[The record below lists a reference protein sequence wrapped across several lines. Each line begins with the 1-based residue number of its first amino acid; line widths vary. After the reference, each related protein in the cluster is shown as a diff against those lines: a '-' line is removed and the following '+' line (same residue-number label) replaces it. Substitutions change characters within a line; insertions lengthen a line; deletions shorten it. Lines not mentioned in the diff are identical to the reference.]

1 MSSEVVKKLH
11 NLDDY
16 QIVGFF
22 EHFSRQV
29 FNGLDV
35 DMNTILEGIPD
46 SLKELN
52 GFSELTQLS
61 SAQKNKKMDAA
72 VSAPV
77 ARSILLTL
85 AEDEQFEK
93 LLQEALAG
101 FKDDEM
107 VADIILAV
115 GAAVSMIL
123 VAATTQLKGKIFGME
138 IQKDKASPNM
148 IKAVGEL
155 FKDMVPKLIGKKGG

>member
-1 MSSEVVKKLH
+1 LSSEVIEKLSK
-11 NLDDY
+11 LDDY
-16 QIVGFF
+16 QIVRFF
-22 EHFSRQV
+22 DHFSRQV

-35 DMNTILEGIPD
+35 DMNTILDGIPE
-46 SLKELN
+46 SVKELN
-52 GFSELTQLS
+52 GFSELTRLS
-61 SAQKNKKMDAA
+61 PEQKNKKMDVS

-77 ARSILLTL
+77 ARSILLIL
-85 AEDEQFEK
+85 AEDRQFGK

-138 IQKDKASPNM
+138 IQKDKATPNM

-155 FKDMVPKLIGKKGG
+155 FKDMVPKLIGK

>member
-1 MSSEVVKKLH
+1 MSSEVIEKL
-11 NLDDY
+11 NKLDDY
-16 QIVGFF
+16 QIVRFF
-22 EHFSRQV
+22 DHFSQQV

-35 DMNTILEGIPD
+35 DMNTILDGIPE
-46 SLKELN
+46 SVKELN
-52 GFSELTQLS
+52 GFSELTHLS
-61 SAQKNKKMDAA
+61 SEQKNKKMD
-72 VSAPV
+72 VSNSAPV
-77 ARSILLTL
+77 ARTILLTL
-85 AEDEQFEK
+85 AEDEQFGI
-93 LLQEALAG
+93 LLQKAFDS

-138 IQKDKASPNM
+138 VKKDKATPNM

-155 FKDMVPKLIGKKGG
+155 FKDMVPKLIGKK